1 MVTLRAQA
9 EVGHPGLLLSMA
21 HKTFYN
27 VAKPGLPS
35 LSGFSRLPR
44 HHAPLLS
51 QFPAFVRAVP
61 TAQHAFPSIRPLPLP
76 LLLFQGWLKGPCSR
90 KPVSLPHEELI
101 ALLCSPSPEGDLLQG
116 KHQCPEQH
124 WSSAQQGPVSAGE

>member
-9 EVGHPGLLLSMA
+9 EAGHPGLLLSMA

-27 VAKPGLPS
+27 MAKPGLPS

-51 QFPAFVRAVP
+51 QFPAFAVL
-61 TAQHAFPSIRPLPLP
+61 FP
-76 LLLFQGWLKGPCSR
+76 LLSMPFPPSAPCHFLFSSSKAGSR
-90 KPVSLPHEELI
+90 VLAPG
-101 ALLCSPSPEGDLLQG
+101 SPS
-116 KHQCPEQH
+116 HCPMK
-124 WSSAQQGPVSAGE
+124 S